1 MQLCV
6 SPTMDRTFCLWTH
19 SCPIRMMQVSRKVDA
34 AVRTAAA
41 VSRTA
46 AADNARAAT
55 LSRTAAVACNLQLL
69 LLVE

>member
-1 MQLCV
+1 
-6 SPTMDRTFCLWTH
+6 
-19 SCPIRMMQVSRKVDA
+19 MMQVSRKVDA

-55 LSRTAAVACNLQLL
+55 FSRTAAVAGNLQLL